1 MATSHLSAYAFNSI
15 ISTIE
20 KKSQPL
26 QHIHGIL
33 KANMI

>member
-1 MATSHLSAYAFNSI
+1 MAVSHSPPYAFNSI
-15 ISTIE
+15 INTIE